1 MPAVDGAPQAR
12 LWSHLRRA
20 LLSAASCP
28 PPRRKG
34 TAAEVID
41 HPLLRAPFSAGARM
55 CPGNKIANF
64 ELLTM
69 VAQLVQVPRRP
80 PTCTEPRT
88 LNAVPAPVRPGCE
101 DCSPAYRPYPQ
112 DELSCRTRADA
123 PLTLPAGLGV

>member
-1 MPAVDGAPQAR
+1 MQERGCRLSHGAPQAR

-69 VAQLVQVPRRP
+69 VVQLVQVPRRP

-88 LNAVPAPVRPGCE
+88 LNTVPAPVRPGWKWTCE
-101 DCSPAYRPYPQ
+101 DCSPAY
-112 DELSCRTRADA
+112 ADA